1 MTDVVGIPVLG
12 AFDLRRAI
20 GFEFGQRD
28 AATGEVM
35 RLAFCLDGYREHAAA
50 AVTQPSADV
59 LRCEVVGGAD
69 PDAVAAHV
77 ARVLSVD
84 VDARGY
90 DELGARDALVGRVQ
104 ARAPGLR
111 PVLFYSAYEALLWAV
126 LSARRPE
133 RQMARVRDALA
144 RRDGAVFDVAGEQLA
159 AVPLPE
165 RILELDQ
172 VDGLPDVKVRRMH
185 GVALAA
191 LDGRLDTAALR
202 ARDEQEVSAEL
213 QQLEGI
219 GPFYA
224 MLTTVRALGHTD
236 AVPADEPR
244 LLAAA
249 ARLVGRDE
257 PLDPAEYRDL
267 AAAWTPWRT
276 WVSVAIRATAA
287 DAPGRGRR

>member
-1 MTDVVGIPVLG
+1 MTTVEIPVQG
-12 AFDLRRAI
+12 SFDLRRAI
-20 GFEFGQRD
+20 GFGFGQRD
-28 AATGEVM
+28 AGSGDVM
-35 RLAFCLDGYREHAAA
+35 RLAFCLDGYRQHAAA
-50 AVTQPSADV
+50 AVTQPAADV
-59 LRCEVVGGAD
+59 LLCDVVAGDD
-69 PDAVAAHV
+69 PDAVAAHA

-84 VDARGY
+84 VDGRGY
-90 DELGARDALVGRVQ
+90 DELGTRDELVGRVQ
-104 ARAPGLR
+104 AAAPGLR

-144 RRDGAVFDVAGEQLA
+144 RRDGAVFDVAGDQLA

-172 VDGLPDVKVRRMH
+172 IDGLPDVKVRRMH
-185 GVALAA
+185 GVAQAA
-191 LDGRLDTAALR
+191 LDGRLDTPALR
-202 ARDEQEVSAEL
+202 VRDEQEVSAEL

-224 MLTTVRALGHTD
+224 MLTTVRALGSTD